1 MKWSV
6 EQLRNIGV
14 EIQNRADK
22 LLGDKLLG
30 GGDYYACLGLAAI
43 KAVESVLGALP
54 AVRKADK
61 EAADGK

>member
-22 LLGDKLLG
+22 LLG
-30 GGDYYACLGLAAI
+30 GGDYYARLGLAAI